1 MDGYRVSDFLK
12 NLSYMQGNG
21 SPGGA
26 SGFDVDDFLQ
36 PEMDRSFALR
46 RGAGNQGRIEEISRR
61 LDEIAKEKKAIDT
74 ERAMAEYK
82 YLYDADPGAYMNL
95 MHNRKTAEQT
105 EQIRKGTEE
114 ATRQSNLQSA
124 YKANNDGLL
133 AARYSLADAENAY
146 RQAIASGNPEAAEAA
161 KVKMDRERAMFN
173 KYAKENEILRNK
185 VMQAFGLA
193 QEAPAVAQEGAS
205 GAENASG
212 EDIAHQE
219 AMKGLKAYQDALGD
233 IKVLSGRIKVDNMPK
248 DKNLKAKQVKEWGDE
263 IARLQQVVNGANV
276 GAQQKSDAIAAL
288 DQLSGQLRNFS
299 KPASKGGQ
307 VVKMTREDY
316 ERAVAGKT
324 PGQISL
330 KGSKWLKAAKAAGAN
345 IPGIEQRIKDAL
357 AIEVSMSK

>member
-1 MDGYRVSDFLK
+1 MEGYKVSDFLK

-26 SGFDVDDFLQ
+26 SGFDVDDFL
-36 PEMDRSFALR
+36 PPDMDRSFALR

-61 LDEIAKEKKAIDT
+61 LEEIAKEKKAIDT
-74 ERAMAEYK
+74 EKAMAEYK
-82 YLYDADPGAYMNL
+82 YLYDADPSAYMGL

-105 EQIRKGTEE
+105 EQIRKGSEE

-133 AARYSLADAENAY
+133 VAQYDLAAAQNEYREAE
-146 RQAIASGNPEAAEAA
+146 ASGNPGRLQEA
-161 KVKMDRERAMFN
+161 KVKRDRAQAMYN
-173 KYAKENEILRNK
+173 RYAQENEVLRNK

-219 AMKGLKAYQDALGD
+219 AMKGLKAFQDALGA

-248 DKNLKAKQVKEWGDE
+248 DRNLKAKQVKEWGDE

-276 GAQQKSDAIAAL
+276 GTQQKSDAIAAL
-288 DQLSGQLRNFS
+288 DQLSEQVRGFS

-307 VVKMTREDY
+307 AVKTTKEDY
-316 ERAVAGKT
+316 QKKIDGLNFLQLRKLGYNF
-324 PGQISL
+324 L
-330 KGSKWLKAAKAAGAN
+330 MAAKKAGATHPRLDDA
-345 IPGIEQRIKDAL
+345 IQREAGGK
-357 AIEVSMSK
+357 

>member
-26 SGFDVDDFLQ
+26 SGFSVDDFIS
-36 PEMDRSFALR
+36 PDMDRSFALR

-61 LDEIAKEKKAIDT
+61 LDEIAKEKKAMDT
-74 ERAMAEYK
+74 EKAMAEYK
-82 YLYDADPGAYMNL
+82 YLYDADPSAYMGL
-95 MHNRKTAEQT
+95 MHNRKTAEQA
-105 EQIRKGTEE
+105 EQIRKGSEE
-114 ATRQSNLQSA
+114 ATKQSNLQSA

-146 RQAIASGNPEAAEAA
+146 RQAIASGNPEAAEDA
-161 KVKMDRERAMFN
+161 KVKLDRERAMYSR
-173 KYAKENEILRNK
+173 YARENEILRNK

-193 QEAPAVAQEGAS
+193 QEAPAVEQEGAS
-205 GAENASG
+205 GAEKVSG

-219 AMKGLKAYQDALGD
+219 AMKGLKAFQDALGD

-248 DKNLKAKQVKEWGDE
+248 DRNLKAKQVKEWGDE

-276 GAQQKSDAIAAL
+276 GTQQKSDAIAAL
-288 DQLSGQLRNFS
+288 DQLSEQVRNFS

-307 VVKMTREDY
+307 VVKTTREDY
-316 ERAVAGKT
+316 QKALDGMLTAAQLVK
-324 PGQISL
+324 
-330 KGSKWLKAAKAAGAN
+330 KGYKWLKAAKDMGATH
-345 IPGIEQRIKDAL
+345 PKLDF
-357 AIEVSMSK
+357 AIERLAGKGAL

>member
-1 MDGYRVSDFLK
+1 MEGYKVSDFLK

-26 SGFDVDDFLQ
+26 SGFDVDDFIS
-36 PEMDRSFALR
+36 PDMDRSFALR

-74 ERAMAEYK
+74 EKAMAEYK
-82 YLYDADPGAYMNL
+82 YLYDADPSAYMGL

-105 EQIRKGTEE
+105 EQIRKGSEE

-146 RQAIASGNPEAAEAA
+146 RQAVASGNPEAAEAA
-161 KVKMDRERAMFN
+161 KVKLDRERAMYS
-173 KYAKENEILRNK
+173 KYARENEVLRNK
-185 VMQAFGLA
+185 VMQAFGIA
-193 QEAPAVAQEGAS
+193 QEAPAAAQEGAS
-205 GAENASG
+205 GAENASQG
-212 EDIAHQE
+212 DIAHQE
-219 AMKGLKAYQDALGD
+219 AMKGLKAFQDALGA
-233 IKVLSGRIKVDNMPK
+233 IKVLAGRIKVDNMPK
-248 DKNLKAKQVKEWGDE
+248 DRNLKAKQVKEWGDE

-276 GAQQKSDAIAAL
+276 GTQQKSDAIAAL
-288 DQLSGQLRNFS
+288 DQLSEQVRSFS

-307 VVKMTREDY
+307 AVKQTKADY

-324 PGQISL
+324 AGQISL
-330 KGSKWLKAAKAAGAN
+330 KGSRWLKAAKASGAN
-345 IPGIEQRIKDAL
+345 IPGIDQRIKDAL
-357 AIEVSMSK
+357 ALEGAMKK

>member
-1 MDGYRVSDFLK
+1 MEGYKVSDFLK

-36 PEMDRSFALR
+36 PDMDRSFALR

-74 ERAMAEYK
+74 EKAMAEYK

-105 EQIRKGTEE
+105 EQIRKGSEE

-146 RQAIASGNPEAAEAA
+146 RQAVASGNPEAAEAA
-161 KVKMDRERAMFN
+161 KVKLDRERAMYS
-173 KYAKENEILRNK
+173 KYAKENEVLRNK
-185 VMQAFGLA
+185 VMQAFGIA

-219 AMKGLKAYQDALGD
+219 AMKGLNAFQDALGA
-233 IKVLSGRIKVDNMPK
+233 IRVLSGRIKVDNMPK

-263 IARLQQVVNGANV
+263 IARLQQVVNGAKV
-276 GAQQKSDAIAAL
+276 GTQQKSDAIAAL
-288 DQLSGQLRNFS
+288 DQLSEQVRSFS

-307 VVKMTREDY
+307 AVKATKEDY
-316 ERAVAGKT
+316 QKKIDGLNFLQLRKLGYNF
-324 PGQISL
+324 L
-330 KGSKWLKAAKAAGAN
+330 MAAQKAGATHPRLADA
-345 IPGIEQRIKDAL
+345 IQREAGGK
-357 AIEVSMSK
+357 